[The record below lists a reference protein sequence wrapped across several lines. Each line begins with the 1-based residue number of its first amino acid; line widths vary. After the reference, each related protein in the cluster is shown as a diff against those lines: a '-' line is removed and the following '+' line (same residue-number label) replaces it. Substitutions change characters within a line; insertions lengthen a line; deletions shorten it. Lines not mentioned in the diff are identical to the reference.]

1 MLLQRV
7 ISPLNLLLNYKQLQ
21 HLREIE
27 RETER
32 KVERQGAAT
41 TVQSCEDREDEEGE
55 FSYDGDLSD
64 LSDQDDVLS
73 FSLDTEGSVAC
84 NRATQAKPKMRSRQS
99 QTTLGECRKCA
110 ERKMQVRVLQKRN
123 GKLRSQ
129 KKKWKGQA
137 TLINV
142 SAIFY
147 FLFLVRKIES
157 NSQIPLPNHQVILS
171 CKTAVL
177 CGGFLSFI
185 QKVFFSDSFLYHN
198 YVIV

>member
-1 MLLQRV
+1 MLLY
-7 ISPLNLLLNYKQLQ
+7 YKQLQ

-110 ERKMQVRVLQKRN
+110 ERKMQIRVLQKRN

-129 KKKWKGQA
+129 KKKWKEQA

-171 CKTAVL
+171 CKTAVP
-177 CGGFLSFI
+177 CGFFFFIFYSKGFFTN
-185 QKVFFSDSFLYHN
+185 SFLYHN

>member
-1 MLLQRV
+1 MLLY
-7 ISPLNLLLNYKQLQ
+7 YKQLQ

-27 RETER
+27 RETEREVER

-64 LSDQDDVLS
+64 LSDQDDALS

-110 ERKMQVRVLQKRN
+110 ERKMQIRVLQKRN

-129 KKKWKGQA
+129 KKKWKEQA

-147 FLFLVRKIES
+147 FLFLVCKIES
-157 NSQIPLPNHQVILS
+157 NTPPQPPGHPLVQNCS
-171 CKTAVL
+171 TMW
-177 CGGFLSFI
+177 GFFYLLF
-185 QKVFFSDSFLYHN
+185 KRCFFSNSFLYHN
-198 YVIV
+198 YVIA

>member
-1 MLLQRV
+1 M
-7 ISPLNLLLNYKQLQ
+7 Q

-27 RETER
+27 RETEREVER

-64 LSDQDDVLS
+64 LSDQDDAPS

-110 ERKMQVRVLQKRN
+110 EQKMQIRVLQKRK

-129 KKKWKGQA
+129 KKKWKEQA

-147 FLFLVRKIES
+147 FLFLVCKIES

-171 CKTAVL
+171 CKTVVP
-177 CGGFLSFI
+177 CGFFFYFLL
-185 QKVFFSDSFLYHN
+185 KRFFF
-198 YVIV
+198 

>member
-7 ISPLNLLLNYKQLQ
+7 ISPLNLLLYYKQLQ

-110 ERKMQVRVLQKRN
+110 ERKMQIRVLQKRN

-129 KKKWKGQA
+129 KKKWKEQA

-171 CKTAVL
+171 CKTAVWRVFIFYSK
-177 CGGFLSFI
+177 GFF
-185 QKVFFSDSFLYHN
+185 
-198 YVIV
+198 